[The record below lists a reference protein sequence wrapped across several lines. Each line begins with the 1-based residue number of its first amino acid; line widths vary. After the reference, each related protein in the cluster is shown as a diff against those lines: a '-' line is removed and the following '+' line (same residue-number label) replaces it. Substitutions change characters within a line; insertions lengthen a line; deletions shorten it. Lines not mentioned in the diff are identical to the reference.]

1 MKLAVVIPTY
11 NEKETIQILI
21 EKLFS
26 EIKPIVDELHVVI
39 IDDSSPDGTANIVT
53 DLSDKFQKISLIQR
67 PTKLGL
73 GAAYKDGFN
82 HVLEKIDS
90 DLIVQMDADHSHNPS
105 EIVTMLQEIEGY
117 DFVVASR
124 HMPNSSIVGWG
135 VGRQMTHSFAGIIA
149 RISARIDIKDSTSGF
164 RMFKRETLQSIEF
177 DKIESDGFAF
187 QIEMLYQLKQ
197 KGFRGLEMP
206 TMFVNRKSGKSKMG
220 GTEIMQFIK
229 TCFSYIG
236 KNNEN
241 KGM

>member
-39 IDDSSPDGTANIVT
+39 IDDSSPDGPANIVT

-73 GAAYKDGFN
+73 GSAYKDGFN

-206 TMFVNRKSGKSKMG
+206 TIFVNRKSGKSKMG

-236 KNNEN
+236 K
-241 KGM
+241 K

>member
-90 DLIVQMDADHSHNPS
+90 ELIVQMDADHSHNPS

-164 RMFKRETLQSIEF
+164 RMFKRETLQSIVF

-206 TMFVNRKSGKSKMG
+206 TIFVNRKSGKSKMG

-236 KNNEN
+236 K
-241 KGM
+241 K

>member
-206 TMFVNRKSGKSKMG
+206 TIFVNRKSGKSKMG

-236 KNNEN
+236 K
-241 KGM
+241 K

>member
-197 KGFRGLEMP
+197 KGFCGLEMP
-206 TMFVNRKSGKSKMG
+206 TIFVNRKSGKSKMG

-236 KNNEN
+236 K
-241 KGM
+241 K

>member
-11 NEKETIQILI
+11 NEKETIQSLI

-206 TMFVNRKSGKSKMG
+206 TIFVNRNSGKSKMG

-236 KNNEN
+236 K
-241 KGM
+241 K

>member
-11 NEKETIQILI
+11 NEKETIQSLI

-73 GAAYKDGFN
+73 GSAYKDGFN

-197 KGFRGLEMP
+197 KGFCGLEMP
-206 TMFVNRKSGKSKMG
+206 TIFVNRKSGKSKMG

-236 KNNEN
+236 K
-241 KGM
+241 K

>member
-11 NEKETIQILI
+11 NEKETIQSLI

-73 GAAYKDGFN
+73 GSAYKDGFN

-90 DLIVQMDADHSHNPS
+90 DLIVQMDADHSHSPS

-206 TMFVNRKSGKSKMG
+206 TIFVNRKSGKSKMG

-236 KNNEN
+236 K
-241 KGM
+241 K

>member
-67 PTKLGL
+67 PTKMGL

-177 DKIESDGFAF
+177 DKIESDAFAF

-206 TMFVNRKSGKSKMG
+206 TIFVNRKSGKSKMG

-236 KNNEN
+236 K
-241 KGM
+241 K

>member
-73 GAAYKDGFN
+73 GSAYKDGFN

-90 DLIVQMDADHSHNPS
+90 DLIVQMDADHSHNPL

-206 TMFVNRKSGKSKMG
+206 TIFVNRKSGKSKMG

-236 KNNEN
+236 K
-241 KGM
+241 K

>member
-73 GAAYKDGFN
+73 GSAYKDGFN

-164 RMFKRETLQSIEF
+164 RMFKRETLQNIEF

-187 QIEMLYQLKQ
+187 QIEVLYQLKQ

-206 TMFVNRKSGKSKMG
+206 TIFVNRKSGKSKMG

-236 KNNEN
+236 K
-241 KGM
+241 K

>member
-11 NEKETIQILI
+11 NEKETIQSLI

-73 GAAYKDGFN
+73 GSAYKDGFN

-90 DLIVQMDADHSHNPS
+90 DLIVQMDADHSHNPL

-206 TMFVNRKSGKSKMG
+206 TIFVNRKSGKSKMG

-236 KNNEN
+236 K
-241 KGM
+241 K

>member
-1 MKLAVVIPTY
+1 VKLAVVIPTY

-67 PTKLGL
+67 PTKMGL

-206 TMFVNRKSGKSKMG
+206 TIFVNRKSGKSKMG

-236 KNNEN
+236 K
-241 KGM
+241 K

>member
-197 KGFRGLEMP
+197 KGFRGLELP
-206 TMFVNRKSGKSKMG
+206 TIFVNRKSGKSKMG

-236 KNNEN
+236 K
-241 KGM
+241 K

>member
-90 DLIVQMDADHSHNPS
+90 DLIVQMDADHSHNPL

-177 DKIESDGFAF
+177 DEIESDGFAF

-206 TMFVNRKSGKSKMG
+206 TIFVNRKSGKSKMG

-236 KNNEN
+236 K
-241 KGM
+241 K

>member
-90 DLIVQMDADHSHNPS
+90 DLIVQMDADHSHNPL

-206 TMFVNRKSGKSKMG
+206 TIFVNRKSGKSKMG

-236 KNNEN
+236 K
-241 KGM
+241 K

>member
-67 PTKLGL
+67 QTKLGL
-73 GAAYKDGFN
+73 GSAYKDGFN

-206 TMFVNRKSGKSKMG
+206 TIFVNRKSGKSKMG

-236 KNNEN
+236 K
-241 KGM
+241 K

>member
-187 QIEMLYQLKQ
+187 QIEMLYQL
-197 KGFRGLEMP
+197 
-206 TMFVNRKSGKSKMG
+206 
-220 GTEIMQFIK
+220 
-229 TCFSYIG
+229 
-236 KNNEN
+236 
-241 KGM
+241 

>member
-11 NEKETIQILI
+11 NEKETIQSLI

-73 GAAYKDGFN
+73 GSAYKDGFN

-90 DLIVQMDADHSHNPS
+90 DLIVQMDADHSHSPS

-206 TMFVNRKSGKSKMG
+206 TIFVNRKSGKSKMG

-229 TCFSYIG
+229 PCFSYIG
-236 KNNEN
+236 K
-241 KGM
+241 K

>member
-11 NEKETIQILI
+11 NEKETIQSLI

-164 RMFKRETLQSIEF
+164 RVYSSKALKAIKFE
-177 DKIESDGFAF
+177 ESKSDVYGF
-187 QIEMLYQLKQ
+187 QIEM
-197 KGFRGLEMP
+197 
-206 TMFVNRKSGKSKMG
+206 TKSV
-220 GTEIMQFIK
+220 E
-229 TCFSYIG
+229 
-236 KNNEN
+236 
-241 KGM
+241 

>member
-1 MKLAVVIPTY
+1 
-11 NEKETIQILI
+11 
-21 EKLFS
+21 
-26 EIKPIVDELHVVI
+26 
-39 IDDSSPDGTANIVT
+39 
-53 DLSDKFQKISLIQR
+53 
-67 PTKLGL
+67 
-73 GAAYKDGFN
+73 
-82 HVLEKIDS
+82 
-90 DLIVQMDADHSHNPS
+90 MDADHSHNPS

-206 TMFVNRKSGKSKMG
+206 TIFVNRKSGKSKMG

-236 KNNEN
+236 K
-241 KGM
+241 K

>member
-105 EIVTMLQEIEGY
+105 EIATMLQEIEGY

-206 TMFVNRKSGKSKMG
+206 TIFVNRKSGKSKMG

-236 KNNEN
+236 K
-241 KGM
+241 K

>member
-11 NEKETIQILI
+11 NEKETIQSLI

-73 GAAYKDGFN
+73 GSAYKDGFN

-177 DKIESDGFAF
+177 DEIESDGFAF

-206 TMFVNRKSGKSKMG
+206 TIFVNRKSGKSKMG

-236 KNNEN
+236 K
-241 KGM
+241 K

>member
-11 NEKETIQILI
+11 NEKETIQSLI

-73 GAAYKDGFN
+73 GSAYKDGFN

-206 TMFVNRKSGKSKMG
+206 TIFVNRKSGKSKMG

-236 KNNEN
+236 K
-241 KGM
+241 K

>member
-177 DKIESDGFAF
+177 DEIESDGFAF

-206 TMFVNRKSGKSKMG
+206 TIFVNRKSGKSKMG

-236 KNNEN
+236 K
-241 KGM
+241 K

>member
-11 NEKETIQILI
+11 NEKETIQSLI

-90 DLIVQMDADHSHNPS
+90 DLIVQMDADHSHNPL

-206 TMFVNRKSGKSKMG
+206 TIFVNRKSGKSKMG

-236 KNNEN
+236 K
-241 KGM
+241 K

>member
-1 MKLAVVIPTY
+1 VKLAVVIPTY

-206 TMFVNRKSGKSKMG
+206 TIFVNRKSGKSKMG

-236 KNNEN
+236 K
-241 KGM
+241 K

>member
-11 NEKETIQILI
+11 NEKETIQSLI

-206 TMFVNRKSGKSKMG
+206 TIFVNRKSGKSKMG

-236 KNNEN
+236 K
-241 KGM
+241 K

>member
-67 PTKLGL
+67 PSKLGL

-206 TMFVNRKSGKSKMG
+206 TIFVNRKSGKSKMG

-236 KNNEN
+236 K
-241 KGM
+241 K

>member
-67 PTKLGL
+67 PTRLGL

-206 TMFVNRKSGKSKMG
+206 TIFVNRKSGKSKMG

-236 KNNEN
+236 K
-241 KGM
+241 K

>member
-11 NEKETIQILI
+11 NEKETIQSLI

-177 DKIESDGFAF
+177 DEIESDGFAF

-206 TMFVNRKSGKSKMG
+206 TIFVNRKSGKSKMG

-236 KNNEN
+236 K
-241 KGM
+241 K

>member
-73 GAAYKDGFN
+73 GSAYKDGFN

-206 TMFVNRKSGKSKMG
+206 TIFVNRKSGKSKMG

-236 KNNEN
+236 K
-241 KGM
+241 K

>member
-11 NEKETIQILI
+11 NEKETIQSLI

-90 DLIVQMDADHSHNPS
+90 DLIVQMDADHSHSPS

-197 KGFRGLEMP
+197 KGFCGLEMP
-206 TMFVNRKSGKSKMG
+206 TIFVNRKSGKSKMG

-236 KNNEN
+236 K
-241 KGM
+241 K

>member
-1 MKLAVVIPTY
+1 MKLAVVIPIY

-206 TMFVNRKSGKSKMG
+206 TIFVNRKSGKSKMG

-236 KNNEN
+236 K
-241 KGM
+241 K

>member
-1 MKLAVVIPTY
+1 VKLAVVIPTY
-11 NEKETIQILI
+11 NEKETIQSLI

-206 TMFVNRKSGKSKMG
+206 TIFVNRKSGKSKMG

-236 KNNEN
+236 K
-241 KGM
+241 K

>member
-1 MKLAVVIPTY
+1 MKLAIVIPTY
-11 NEKETIQILI
+11 NEKETIQSLI

-206 TMFVNRKSGKSKMG
+206 TIFVNRKSGKSKMG

-236 KNNEN
+236 K
-241 KGM
+241 K

>member
-1 MKLAVVIPTY
+1 VKLAVVIPTY

-73 GAAYKDGFN
+73 GSAYKDGFN

-206 TMFVNRKSGKSKMG
+206 TIFVNRKSGKSKMG

-236 KNNEN
+236 K
-241 KGM
+241 K